1 MAFGQE
7 VRTKSGGML
16 SSRWEMIM
24 RKRQIKYIER
34 KAGAL
39 EGRARIGW
47 VSFSKTGRT
56 IRYRGKSFQSLK
68 GRGYK
73 CNYFDVETG
82 DEYWIS
88 GVRKDRQ
95 DRLYGGCLHEVEVD
109 DDAKAEY
116 LRLIQS

>member
-1 MAFGQE
+1 M
-7 VRTKSGGML
+7 
-16 SSRWEMIM
+16 
-24 RKRQIKYIER
+24 YIEC
-34 KAGAL
+34 KSENHDDGP
-39 EGRARIGW
+39 ARIGR
-47 VSFSKTGRT
+47 VTFSKTGRT
-56 IRYRGKSFQSLK
+56 IYYNGKSFQSCN
-68 GRGYK
+68 GQGIGA
-73 CNYFDVETG
+73 NYFEVDTG

>member
-1 MAFGQE
+1 
-7 VRTKSGGML
+7 
-16 SSRWEMIM
+16 M

-39 EGRARIGW
+39 EGPARIGW

-56 IRYRGKSFQSLK
+56 IRYRGRSFQSLK